1 MRFKRTFKTL
11 VNVSGFLLGGIAA
24 MANATVILYS
34 QDFENPNPGSF
45 INDSGDVNI
54 YNPVNNLYGNQP
66 AGFQFAQTY
75 TVETLL
81 VGGTQA
87 WGTGFQDPQNIAGK
101 HVISMLSDQQ
111 NDLLSL
117 AFNVGS
123 YEFLNFQL
131 DISSIDLDRW
141 GGPFV
146 PSGGAAP
153 VFKIS
158 LFDNPS
164 GANNIDGPSLLSS
177 AVIAGAVGTQKNVFN
192 WTNHIVALDAKGNTN
207 GNVIL
212 QIDELSGGYAAL
224 DNFLIAASNKPGDV
238 DVPEPGAMILF
249 GIGLIGLGLA
259 RKKKVA

>member
-11 VNVSGFLLGGIAA
+11 VYVSGFLLGGIAA
-24 MANATVILYS
+24 TANATVILYS

-87 WGTGFQDPQNIAGK
+87 WGTGFKDPQNIAGR

-117 AFNVGS
+117 AFNVGN

-146 PSGGAAP
+146 PNRGEAP

-192 WTNHIVALDAKGNTN
+192 WTNHIVALDAKGSTN

-259 RKKKVA
+259 RKKKVV